1 MSEEVQS
8 GSSSLFYS
16 LPRGRPYRTRQHLQK
31 PCALPFR
38 SPSEAFIPKCEQFLK
53 LLSHEPQLFH
63 PISFREDGRT
73 ELGSIS
79 RSPARSPSGVRPRRS
94 SQSASSS
101 SSCFR
106 MNRSSS
112 ICSSICSNFD
122 AAKARTCLQGEPPLS
137 RTRRI
142 RTNSARLNPTDSA
155 RRTSCT
161 RLTASVG

>member
-63 PISFREDGRT
+63 LFID
-73 ELGSIS
+73 LLQL
-79 RSPARSPSGVRPRRS
+79 RRC
-94 SQSASSS
+94 QGTNLLA
-101 SSCFR
+101 
-106 MNRSSS
+106 
-112 ICSSICSNFD
+112 
-122 AAKARTCLQGEPPLS
+122 GEPPLS

-161 RLTASVG
+161 RLTASVGYSRYPASVRLGRASTPMRS

>member
-63 PISFREDGRT
+63 LFIDLLQLRRCQGTNVLAGGAATAPHSQNPNYFRET
-73 ELGSIS
+73 ESHRQCAAHQLGFSL
-79 RSPARSPSGVRPRRS
+79 AELVR
-94 SQSASSS
+94 
-101 SSCFR
+101 
-106 MNRSSS
+106 
-112 ICSSICSNFD
+112 I
-122 AAKARTCLQGEPPLS
+122 
-137 RTRRI
+137 
-142 RTNSARLNPTDSA
+142 
-155 RRTSCT
+155 
-161 RLTASVG
+161 